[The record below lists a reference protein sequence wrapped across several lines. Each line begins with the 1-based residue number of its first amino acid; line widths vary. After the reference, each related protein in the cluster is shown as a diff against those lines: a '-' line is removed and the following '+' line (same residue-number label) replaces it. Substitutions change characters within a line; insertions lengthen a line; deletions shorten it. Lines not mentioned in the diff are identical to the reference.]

1 MGINLKYNSNY
12 LWRIIFTIMI
22 VLLHSNYTRIDQAYT
37 GWYLAVDSGRL
48 KKKLVND
55 IIQCIYDMN
64 YIQ

>member
-1 MGINLKYNSNY
+1 
-12 LWRIIFTIMI
+12 MI

>member
-1 MGINLKYNSNY
+1 MYNQQ
-12 LWRIIFTIMI
+12 TG
-22 VLLHSNYTRIDQAYT
+22 VLI
-37 GWYLAVDSGRL
+37 SGRL